1 MLKFKGYE
9 NVVAYVQGVVGF
21 NKDHVVNIAVYS
33 LQVIVNPDV
42 LIIGSG
48 IGNKRHSHVHR
59 SACSGLWE
67 GFIFSPLK
75 KHMTKVTIFFY

>member
-33 LQVIVNPDV
+33 L
-42 LIIGSG
+42 
-48 IGNKRHSHVHR
+48 
-59 SACSGLWE
+59 
-67 GFIFSPLK
+67 
-75 KHMTKVTIFFY
+75 